1 MKLPTKRRRSILMI
15 LVPTTLFSLQNICCT
30 AKSAMKSNAQDA
42 SRKRSYAFTVRAVC
56 SRLQARWFEAKE
68 IGKNI
73 LLPKCKY
80 PTPLIPP
87 LMCSQ
92 LLQLSHMHVSA
103 HGQYPDGRQRR
114 TMDPE
119 LQLLHVDL
127 TRNRHQIRQAY
138 QHQIAARQDC

>member
-1 MKLPTKRRRSILMI
+1 MMKLPTKRRRSIHMI

-56 SRLQARWFEAKE
+56 SRLQARWFEVKE

-73 LLPKCKY
+73 LLPRCKY

-87 LMCSQ
+87 PVCSQ
-92 LLQLSHMHVSA
+92 LLQLSNLHVSA

-114 TMDPE
+114 TMDLE

-127 TRNRHQIRQAY
+127 ARNRHQIRQAY
-138 QHQIAARQDC
+138 QHQIAA